1 MDEMV
6 GDSRPKGVLE
16 DLHNRED
23 LEEVVF
29 GKVFVWMMFM

>member
-1 MDEMV
+1 MV
-6 GDSRPKGVLE
+6 GDSRPKGFLE

-29 GKVFVWMMFM
+29 RKVFVRMMFV